1 MKIHPHLLAFLL
13 CMASLSPRAQA
24 DGGIVTDGTVGPI
37 QSLSGVD
44 VTIPETLGT
53 TVGNNLFHSFNTFNV
68 NSGQTV
74 TFQENT
80 PNTLDNVISRVTGGT
95 GSEINGSL
103 VSTPGGHAN
112 FYLVNPAGV
121 MFGSGANI
129 NVAGDFHVSTADELR
144 FKDGAVYSASNPG
157 SSSLTAEAPAA
168 FGFSAASQA
177 NNSLLNV
184 DGAALSVNPGKT
196 IDLVGGKINV
206 GNGASLTAEG
216 EIRLV
221 SRQGTGEVSLE
232 RNANGHLPLPDDTP
246 SAIAAGAITIQDST
260 VDTSG
265 DGGGRIAMWGGDVS
279 VIQTPEGATSAMVS
293 AGNTGATPAGPEGGV
308 EIRGNSFQLDGGT
321 ISADAVDQ
329 GNAGNV
335 AVSTEGN
342 LDMKGNALIIDASAD
357 TAVSR
362 GGNIVLRAGNNLTL
376 EDGSS
381 ITIATQGSGDA
392 GDLVLHANGDVL
404 LSNALIS
411 SQASALGQVGQ
422 VLVSA
427 GKDLTISDMSSIY
440 GTADGAGNVG
450 NVHLEAIRNVTLE
463 TGGRISTETWDS
475 GKAGTVTVK
484 AGGNVEIDGR
494 MDRFPN
500 DLTPAGISSRAV
512 HGSTGNAGI
521 VRVEAT
527 GSIMVHHGGAILTD
541 TAGPGQAGEVSI
553 NSGGKL
559 EVING
564 GVISSSTSAHGDGGS
579 VNVTATGG
587 LDVAG
592 TGSAIKAVAN
602 EQDSTGSGG
611 IVRVST
617 NGDMLVRE
625 GGLISSATAG
635 SGNAGIVSVNTG
647 GTLTLEDAGTAIGSN
662 AVPGSRGNVG
672 QVTIDAAG
680 DVLVRTGAVITGST
694 SANGQAG
701 AVSLTTGGNLLID
714 GQGTPG
720 LTGIASEASPSSQ
733 GKAGDIRVDAARN
746 VAIQNG
752 GAISSDTYAQG
763 QAGAVSVRAGGDLG
777 INGQENTATTGI
789 VSRART
795 GSGGDA
801 GQVDV
806 LAGRVDVL
814 GGGII
819 STSTDSAG
827 QAGNVNVRA
836 NADLVVDGL
845 GSAIQ
850 SSAGQYS
857 QGNAGQVTVSSVG
870 KASVTH
876 GGIISTSTAGQGQ
889 GGAVSLATGGNL
901 LIDGQGAPGLTG
913 IASEA
918 GPGSQGKAGDIGVAV
933 GGNVAI
939 QNGGAIS
946 SDTYAQGQAGAV
958 SVRAGGDL
966 GINGQENT
974 ATTGIVSRARTGS
987 GGDAGQVDVLA
998 GRVDVLG
1005 GGIIST
1011 STDSAGQAGNVN
1023 VRANAD
1029 LVVDG
1034 LGSAIQSSAGQ
1045 YSQGNAGQ
1053 VTVSAAGDASVA
1065 QGGLISTSASG
1076 LGDGGAVSLTTGGNL
1091 VVNGGGTSGSTGIT
1105 SEATNPNSLGKAGDI
1120 RVDVT
1125 GNVALQNGGIISTST
1140 GSAGKA
1146 GNIQVDAGRNVAI
1159 QNGGAISSDTTGSG
1173 RAGDVQVTGNTIRL
1187 DDDGSISA
1195 RAFETST
1202 GLTGQVGVA
1211 ARNALTLGHASA
1223 LSVENRGR
1231 IAEPGAANAG
1241 GLKVS
1246 ARTIALTDGSQI
1258 TTQSTGNAPASPISI
1273 GFIDQL
1279 RLADSAIST
1288 SAHDG
1293 DGGAITIRGGGL
1305 ISLRNAE
1312 ITTSVTGN
1320 ANGNGGDIAIT
1331 GGILLLQSGAI
1342 TADTAA
1348 QAAQGGNIRLNLKGI
1363 VADGDN
1369 LIVGGNQLINAKP
1382 GIPGWNVV
1390 RAAAPD
1396 GVAGLIQSTTPQLN
1410 LNGVLPGLGGPQF
1423 QASDL
1428 ANNFCT
1434 SGTGSALTR
1443 KGQGGL
1449 PAMDGLLEY

>member
-1 MKIHPHLLAFLL
+1 MKNHPDLITLLL

-24 DGGIVTDGTVGPI
+24 NGGIMTDGSVGPV
-37 QSLSGVD
+37 QSLSGAD
-44 VTIPETLGT
+44 ITIPQTLGT
-53 TVGNNLFHSFNTFNV
+53 TVGKNLFHSFSAFNV
-68 NSGQTV
+68 NQSQTV

-95 GSEINGSL
+95 ASEINGNL

-121 MFGSGANI
+121 MFGSGATI
-129 NVAGDFHVSTADELR
+129 NVAGDFHVSTADGLR
-144 FKDGAVYSASNPG
+144 FKDVAVYSAGSHG

-168 FGFSAASQA
+168 FGFSAASPA
-177 NNSLLNV
+177 NNRLLQV
-184 DGAALSVNPGKT
+184 DGATLSVSPGKT

-206 GNGASLTAEG
+206 GNGASLMAKGG
-216 EIRLV
+216 EVRLV
-221 SRQGTGEVSLE
+221 SWQGAGEVGLQ
-232 RNANGHLPLPDDTP
+232 RNANGHLPLPDAAP
-246 SAIAAGAITIQDST
+246 SAANSGDIRIQDST

-265 DGGGRIAMWGGDVS
+265 DGGGRISMWGGDVS
-279 VIQTPEGATSAMVS
+279 VIQSPDGTTSAMVS
-293 AGNTGATPAGPEGGV
+293 ADNTGATPAGPEGGV

-342 LDMKGNALIIDASAD
+342 LGMKGNALIIDASAD
-357 TAVSR
+357 TAMSR
-362 GGNIVLRAGNNLTL
+362 GGDIVLRAGNNLTL
-376 EDGSS
+376 EEGSS

-392 GDLVLHANGDVL
+392 GDLLLHANADVL
-404 LSNALIS
+404 ISNALIS

-427 GKDLTISDMSSIY
+427 GKDLTIKDMGSIY

-484 AGGNVEIDGR
+484 AGGNVEIDGQ
-494 MDRFPN
+494 MDRFPK
-500 DLTPAGISSRAV
+500 DSTPAGISSRAV

-527 GSIMVHHGGAILTD
+527 GSIMVQNGGAILTD
-541 TAGPGQAGEVSI
+541 TAGPGQAGEVWI

-559 EVING
+559 AVING
-564 GVISSSTSAHGDGGS
+564 GVISSSTSAQGNGGS
-579 VNVTATGG
+579 VTAAAVGG
-587 LDVAG
+587 IDVAG
-592 TGSAIKAVAN
+592 IGSAIKAVAN
-602 EQDSTGSGG
+602 NQDSTGGGG

-617 NGDMLVRE
+617 NGDMLVRG

-701 AVSLTTGGNLLID
+701 AVSLTTGGNLIID
-714 GQGTPG
+714 GQGDGPNF
-720 LTGIASEASPSSQ
+720 TGIASEASASSQ
-733 GKAGDIRVDAARN
+733 GKAGDIRVDA
-746 VAIQNG
+746 
-752 GAISSDTYAQG
+752 
-763 QAGAVSVRAGGDLG
+763 
-777 INGQENTATTGI
+777 
-789 VSRART
+789 
-795 GSGGDA
+795 
-801 GQVDV
+801 
-806 LAGRVDVL
+806 
-814 GGGII
+814 
-819 STSTDSAG
+819 
-827 QAGNVNVRA
+827 
-836 NADLVVDGL
+836 
-845 GSAIQ
+845 
-850 SSAGQYS
+850 
-857 QGNAGQVTVSSVG
+857 
-870 KASVTH
+870 
-876 GGIISTSTAGQGQ
+876 
-889 GGAVSLATGGNL
+889 
-901 LIDGQGAPGLTG
+901 
-913 IASEA
+913 
-918 GPGSQGKAGDIGVAV
+918 

-966 GINGQENT
+966 HIASQGNT

-998 GRVDVLG
+998 GRLEVLG

-1011 STDSAGQAGNVN
+1011 GTDSVGQAGNVN
-1023 VRANAD
+1023 VRANTG

-1034 LGSAIQSSAGQ
+1034 LGSAIQSNAGTD
-1045 YSQGNAGQ
+1045 SQGNAGQ
-1053 VTVSAAGDASVA
+1053 VTVISAGNA
-1065 QGGLISTSASG
+1065 Q
-1076 LGDGGAVSLTTGGNL
+1076 
-1091 VVNGGGTSGSTGIT
+1091 
-1105 SEATNPNSLGKAGDI
+1105 
-1120 RVDVT
+1120 VT
-1125 GNVALQNGGIISTST
+1125 HGGIISTST
-1140 GSAGKA
+1140 SGQGQGGTLAVHAGGEVEVSSKGS
-1146 GNIQVDAGRNVAI
+1146 
-1159 QNGGAISSDTTGSG
+1159 ISSDTSGRG
-1173 RAGDVQVTGNTIRL
+1173 RAGDVQVTGNNIRL
-1187 DDDGSISA
+1187 DEDGSISA
-1195 RAFETST
+1195 RAAETST
-1202 GLTGQVGVA
+1202 GLTGQVEVA
-1211 ARNALTLGHASA
+1211 ARNALMLNQASA

-1231 IAEPGAANAG
+1231 SADPGAANAG
-1241 GLKVS
+1241 ALKVS
-1246 ARTIALTDGSQI
+1246 ARTIALTGGSQI

-1273 GFIDQL
+1273 GYNDQL

-1293 DGGAITIRGGGL
+1293 DGGAITIRGAGL
-1305 ISLRNAE
+1305 IDLRNAE
-1312 ITTSVTGN
+1312 ITTSVTGS

-1331 GGILLLQSGAI
+1331 GGILLLQSGSV

-1348 QAAQGGNIRLNLKGI
+1348 QAAQGGNINLYLRGI

-1369 LIVGGNQLINAKP
+1369 LIVGGNLLINAKP
-1382 GIPGWNVV
+1382 GIPGWNVI

-1396 GVAGLIQSTTPQLN
+1396 GVGGLIQSTTPQLN

-1428 ANNFCT
+1428 GNNFCT
-1434 SGTGSALTR
+1434 SGTESALTR

-1449 PAMDGLLEY
+1449 PAMDGLLDY